1 MNTEGECGIVIAK
14 SSPLIVHGEETYAG
28 QFPWHSAIYLSDV
41 GQLKYI
47 CGGSLVSMSAIIT
60 AAHCVTHAKTSRAI
74 NNNNLLIYLG
84 KNNLQK
90 WTGPEQDA
98 KVAEIVVHPEYD
110 SERFYSDLA
119 VLKLKDSVTRSNFI
133 RPVCLWNFDSDL
145 KMIVG
150 KLGSIPG
157 WGYNENGLVSEDLT
171 FIRMPIV
178 THETCIWS
186 NRDFFSKVTS
196 DKSFCAGFR
205 NGSSGKT
212 IYLSYNFFSLNNMF
226 FISVCNGDRYEKK
239 QYQVN
244 VAVY

>member
-1 MNTEGECGIVIAK
+1 M
-14 SSPLIVHGEETYAG
+14 IVHGEETYSG
-28 QFPWHSAIYLSDV
+28 QFPWHSAIYLSDI

-47 CGGSLVSMSAIIT
+47 CGGSLISMSAIVT

-74 NNNNLLIYLG
+74 NSDNLLIYLG

-119 VLKLKDSVTRSNFI
+119 VLKLKDSVTRSNYI
-133 RPVCLWNFDSDL
+133 RPVCLWSFDSDL

-150 KLGSIPG
+150 KHGSIPG
-157 WGYNENGLVSEDLT
+157 WGYNENGLVSEELT

-196 DKSFCAGFR
+196 DKAFCAGFR
-205 NGSSGKT
+205 NGSSGKINKY
-212 IYLSYNFFSLNNMF
+212 IY
-226 FISVCNGDRYEKK
+226 CHT
-239 QYQVN
+239 
-244 VAVY
+244 